1 MLFIADSL
9 IVRMG
14 LALAIGLAVGVVR
27 GWQQRDDPEGSRTA
41 GIRTFTLAGLLG
53 GVTAA
58 ISQALNAPLILGMF
72 FVVFGAIFAWFS
84 YREVSHEKTFSVTG
98 TVAALVVFALGALA
112 VVDDPVTAAAAGAA
126 TAGLLASREVLHSFL
141 EHLSWQE
148 LRSALLLLTMTAIV
162 LPILP
167 DSSISTFD
175 TLSLREMWLVT
186 VLIAAISFAGYLAV
200 KIWGH
205 ERGTLVTSIAGGL
218 VSSTAVTIDFARR
231 ANAGEPTGLLAA
243 GAVIA
248 GIISILR
255 VLAVVLVVAP
265 GLLPQI
271 IQSALPA
278 VLAFGVFAL
287 FQWKWNRAKNSTQME
302 LQNPFDLRPL
312 VIFAVALMVTSLF
325 SGWLALN
332 YGTSGIILSSAAVAL
347 VDVDVAVLTASR
359 LSQTAI
365 SAGSAASAILV
376 ALAVNSLARVVYAL
390 VAGPRAFSARLAAA
404 TILANAAGAIPIFI
418 AARAAAG

>member
-98 TVAALVVFALGALA
+98 TVAALVVFALALA

-141 EHLSWQE
+141 EHLSWRE

-243 GAVIA
+243 GAMIA

-302 LQNPFDLRPL
+302 LRNPFDLRPL
-312 VIFAVALMVTSLF
+312 VIFAIALMVTSLF

-376 ALAVNSLARVVYAL
+376 ALAVNSLARVVYAI
-390 VAGPRAFSARLAAA
+390 VTGPRAFSARLAAA